1 MSTSISTLVLDIAAK
16 ESIRAARTALAPLG
30 LFAHSFA
37 EAASE
42 VGDTIKVPVFSR
54 KAAAEFG
61 ATITDGGQSVTN
73 NYTGAL
79 EAGVAGKSIALNKH
93 PWCSRRLLPDDDM
106 ETDAGRDWAS
116 QTTICAVESV
126 AKYMAE
132 EVIVGIMK
140 NASVTALSPSGAT
153 NIAKVASIRKAVI
166 AGGVNPADATLLLP
180 ATEYTDLIS
189 ELPYNTIGAQSALV
203 DGYVDR
209 FLGFARVAEIQDGYT
224 YTNSNSKLVTLNYMV
239 IANDALG
246 IATRLP
252 KVQNA
257 DLYEVSTLSVPEVGP
272 WSFQVR
278 ATGTNAVDAKFLG
291 AEVIFGYALLQ
302 PAKIF
307 VTATTAS

>member
-1 MSTSISTLVLDIAAK
+1 MGSTISTLVLDIAAK
-16 ESIRAARTALAPLG
+16 DSIRAARTALAPLG
-30 LFAHSFA
+30 LVAHSFA
-37 EAASE
+37 EANAE

-54 KAAAEFG
+54 AAAAEFTAG
-61 ATITDGGQSVTN
+61 TN
-73 NYTGAL
+73 DYTSASA
-79 EAGVAGKSIALNKH
+79 AGVGGVSLALDKH
-93 PWCSRRLLPDDDM
+93 PWQSRRLLPDDVM
-106 ETDAGRDWAS
+106 ETDAGRDWAA
-116 QTTICAVESV
+116 QTTICSVEAV

-132 EVIVGIMK
+132 TVITGIMK
-140 NASVTALSPSGAT
+140 NANVTALTPSGASA
-153 NIAKVASIRKAVI
+153 IAKVASIRKAVI
-166 AGGVNPADATLLLP
+166 AGGVNPANATLLMP
-180 ATEYTDLIS
+180 STEYTDLLT
-189 ELPYNTIGAQSALV
+189 ELPFNTLGVQSALV
-203 DGYVDR
+203 DGYVDK

-307 VTATTAS
+307 VKATTAS